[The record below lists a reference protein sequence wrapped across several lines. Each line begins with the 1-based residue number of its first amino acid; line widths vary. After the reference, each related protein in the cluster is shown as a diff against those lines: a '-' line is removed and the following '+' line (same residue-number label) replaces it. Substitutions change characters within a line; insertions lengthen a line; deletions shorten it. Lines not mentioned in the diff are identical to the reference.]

1 MTQSC
6 IKYSAVTKI
15 IWRSSIFS
23 KASLCG
29 YIFVIKFKTFL
40 KQQQP
45 QAFQNLCNIFLIEL
59 MEDFPSLAVDLRNE
73 PTTVLQTLGLAVSQV
88 LYKHVLYYFYL
99 HILQV
104 ISVYVKVGSRGE

>member
-1 MTQSC
+1 MGTFLLLNSRHF
-6 IKYSAVTKI
+6 SNT
-15 IWRSSIFS
+15 SSRKPF
-23 KASLCG
+23 K
-29 YIFVIKFKTFL
+29 IFVIFFS
-40 KQQQP
+40 
-45 QAFQNLCNIFLIEL
+45 IEL
-59 MEDFPSLAVDLRNE
+59 MEDFPSLAVDLRDE